1 MKKSKLYT
9 VNDFIIFLKNKI
21 AIILFS
27 TFLLSL
33 IAIFIQV
40 GHKDNWEVDVSRT
53 IDKNSL
59 LETIMLIKKEAEIRS
74 RIDNDI
80 KEMLDPII
88 LMGELNDFINSSMI
102 NYLSNDDI
110 EYSGLG
116 NFTGNQDLLRKEK
129 YKLIIPNKDS
139 KSTKK
144 IINDDIE
151 KFFED
156 TTKLTRKIIRMKY
169 ELAPNYN
176 LEIYNFKIIRML
188 RVEGYDYIQILKII
202 LINFVVSI
210 FFIFMFHIRK
220 VITLF

>member
-33 IAIFIQV
+33 IAGFVQV
-40 GHKDNWEVDVSRT
+40 AHKDNWEVDVSRT

-88 LMGELNDFINSSMI
+88 LMGELNDFVNSSMI

-110 EYSGLG
+110 AYSGLG

-139 KSTKK
+139 KITKK

-188 RVEGYDYIQILKII
+188 RVEGYDYTQILKII

>member
-33 IAIFIQV
+33 IAVFIQV

-80 KEMLDPII
+80 KET
-88 LMGELNDFINSSMI
+88 LN
-102 NYLSNDDI
+102 
-110 EYSGLG
+110 
-116 NFTGNQDLLRKEK
+116 LLKN
-129 YKLIIPNKDS
+129 I
-139 KSTKK
+139 
-144 IINDDIE
+144 
-151 KFFED
+151 
-156 TTKLTRKIIRMKY
+156 
-169 ELAPNYN
+169 
-176 LEIYNFKIIRML
+176 
-188 RVEGYDYIQILKII
+188 
-202 LINFVVSI
+202 
-210 FFIFMFHIRK
+210 
-220 VITLF
+220 

>member
-33 IAIFIQV
+33 IAVFIQV

-88 LMGELNDFINSSMI
+88 LMGELNDFVNSSMI

-110 EYSGLG
+110 AYSGLG

-139 KSTKK
+139 KITKK

-188 RVEGYDYIQILKII
+188 RVEGYDYTQILKII